1 MEDLK
6 SEMPDLNPP
15 SEEIITVLQKSK
27 KIAVVGLSPK
37 EERDSNKVARYLM
50 EHGYEVIPVNPGQK
64 EILGQ
69 TCFRTLKDIPFTVD
83 VVDLFLNPK
92 RIPPVVDEAI
102 EIGAPVIWMQL
113 EIVHKEAAEKARQ
126 AGATVIMNRCIKI
139 EHEKWASPDKT
150 PPSILSRPSPP
161 A

>member
-6 SEMPDLNPP
+6 SEMHDLNPP
-15 SEEIITVLQKSK
+15 SGEITKVLENSK
-27 KIAVVGLSPK
+27 KIAVVGLSLK

-50 EHGYEVIPVNPGQK
+50 EHGYEIIPVNPGQK

-69 TCFRTLKDIPFTVD
+69 PCFRSLTDIPFPVD

-113 EIVHKEAAEKARQ
+113 EIVHREAAEKARQ
-126 AGATVIMNRCIKI
+126 AGATVIMNRCIKL
-139 EHEKWASPDKT
+139 EHEKWLSPDEN
-150 PPSILSRPSPP
+150 PS
-161 A
+161 